1 MAYMNIGDP
10 IQENFQRADRVKP
23 NKNKRRVW
31 KRQKR
36 RKLEEA
42 KRSRVSK
49 IKPKT
54 RKGK

>member
-10 IQENFQRADRVKP
+10 IQENFQRADRLKP

-36 RKLEEA
+36 RKTEEA
-42 KRSRVSK
+42 KRGRTGK
-49 IKPKT
+49 LRPKT